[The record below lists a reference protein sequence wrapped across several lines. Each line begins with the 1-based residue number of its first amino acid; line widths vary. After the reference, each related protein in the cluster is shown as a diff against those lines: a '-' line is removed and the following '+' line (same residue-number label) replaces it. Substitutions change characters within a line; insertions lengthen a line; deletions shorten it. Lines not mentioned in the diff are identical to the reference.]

1 MLNQALFEEK
11 HIGKM
16 FMKIAIPGAIGM
28 LASAIWNFRKRI
40 FGVDCLCCFKFLLS
54 NYYHD
59 LCRQ

>member
-28 LASAIWNFRKRI
+28 LASAIYQFIDGIFVNIFLGSTAFAALNF
-40 FGVDCLCCFKFLLS
+40 CFPLLS
-54 NYYHD
+54 
-59 LCRQ
+59 